1 MRATDKT
8 LIKPTYLPP
17 PTSQPKSFLLAAE
30 QSDTVPV
37 SIAEYQNL
45 VACRVIL
52 DMLIDGIKLAEGLSV
67 DSIVL
72 FRAAVAVREL
82 YL

>member
-1 MRATDKT
+1 MRKIGETPMKLTFIPRPDV
-8 LIKPTYLPP
+8 PP
-17 PTSQPKSFLLAAE
+17 PR
-30 QSDTVPV
+30 QSETVPV

-52 DMLIDGIKLAEGLSV
+52 DMILNDISSDGSVCEG
-67 DSIVL
+67 ITK
-72 FRAAVAVREL
+72 AAHDIRGL